1 MKKYKVTG
9 MSCAACQARVEKA
22 VSKVGGVT
30 SCSVSLLTNT
40 MGIEGSASDKDV
52 IKAVKDAGYG
62 AMALEDE
69 DDILSSGRE
78 ELKKMRIRLISSVI
92 LLLILMYFSMG
103 HMMFGF
109 PVPPMF
115 HEGPASGI
123 LQLVLTVLIIIINR
137 KFFISGT
144 KALIHLSP
152 NMDTLIATG
161 SGAAFIYSVVVLI
174 TGGNDLY
181 FESASMIL
189 TLVTVGKTLEQ
200 YSKGKT
206 TSALESI
213 MKLAPDTCTVIRD
226 GKEFKISTSELKK
239 GDLVAVRPGESY
251 PCDGV
256 IEEGS
261 GASDESLVTGE
272 SIPVEKAPGDSVIS
286 AAINLT
292 GFLKIRASRV
302 GNDTTLSGIVKMVS
316 EAAATKAPVARLADK
331 ISSVFVPAVMGIALI
346 TFAVWMMLGAG
357 VSYSLARAVSVLVVS
372 CPCALGLATP
382 VAIMVGTGLGARHG
396 ILFKSAGAL
405 QEAGKTKIAALDKTG
420 TITSGNIKVSEIVP
434 CEGVDKEHFVRLI
447 SAAESGSEHPVGKA
461 VAELGGGAEA
471 TGFKAYP
478 GFGISAVVDGHEVFA
493 GNREFIMQ
501 HCRVDEEDAP
511 GRIFASADGRYI
523 GYVTVSDTIKDDSRE
538 AVSQLKKMGIYT
550 VMLTGDSEDAAKRI
564 ASQAEVDQ
572 VVSRVTPGDKK
583 DVIMQLKKHGRCAMT
598 GDGINDAPALTE
610 ADTGVAIG
618 AGTDVAIDSAD
629 IVLMSSS
636 LKDLAAAIRLSRKT
650 YANILQNLFWALF
663 YNVLLIPAACGLYVS
678 LGITMTPALGALA
691 MSLSSVCVVLNAL
704 RLNLTDIYK
713 TTDHVRSAVITSE
726 IPITVREVNTM
737 TKTMKIK
744 GMMCEHCEARVV
756 KTLEKIEGVTSAT
769 ANHVTGEAVVNMDSE
784 VADEVL
790 RTAVTEQDY
799 EVISIS

>member
-22 VSKVGGVT
+22 VSKVEGVT

-40 MGIEGSASDKDV
+40 MGVEGNIQDKDI

-62 AMALEDE
+62 ARTLEDD

-78 ELKKMRIRLISSVI
+78 ELRKMRIRLILSAV
-92 LLLILMYFSMG
+92 LLVILMYFSMG
-103 HMMFGF
+103 HMMFGL
-109 PVPPMF
+109 PVPELF

-123 LQLVLTVLIIIINR
+123 LQFVLTVLIMIINR

-161 SGAAFIYSVVVLI
+161 SGAAFVYSTVVLI
-174 TGGNDLY
+174 TGGDDLY

-213 MKLAPDTCTVIRD
+213 MKLAPDACTVIR
-226 GKEFKISTSELKK
+226 GEEETVISTSDLKE

-272 SIPVEKAPGDSVIS
+272 SIPVEKVPGDKVIS

-292 GFLKIRASRV
+292 GFLRIRATRV
-302 GNDTTLSGIVKMVS
+302 GSDTTLSGIVKMVS
-316 EAAATKAPVARLADK
+316 EAAATKAPVARLADR
-331 ISSVFVPAVMGIALI
+331 ISSVFVPAVMGIALV
-346 TFAVWMMLGAG
+346 TFAVWMIIGAG

-382 VAIMVGTGLGARHG
+382 VAIMVGTGLGAKHG
-396 ILFKSAGAL
+396 ILFKTAGAL
-405 QEAGKTKIAALDKTG
+405 QEAGKTRIAALDKTG
-420 TITSGNIKVSEIVP
+420 TITTGNIRVSEIRP
-434 CEGVDKEHFVRLI
+434 CESVGREHFVRLI

-461 VAELGGGAEA
+461 VAELGDGPGA
-471 TGFKAYP
+471 TGFTAYP
-478 GFGISAVVDGHEVFA
+478 GSGISAVVDGHEVFA
-493 GNREFIMQ
+493 GNREFMAE
-501 HCRVDEEDAP
+501 HCSVGDEDAP
-511 GRIFASADGRYI
+511 GRIFASEDGRYI

-538 AVSQLKKMGIYT
+538 AVEQLRKMGIYT
-550 VMLTGDSEDAAKRI
+550 VMLTGDGEAAALRI
-564 ASQAEVDQ
+564 AEQAGVDQ
-572 VVSRVTPGDKK
+572 VVSHVTPADKK
-583 DVIMQLKKHGRCAMT
+583 DVIMQLKEYGRCAMT

-636 LKDLAAAIRLSRKT
+636 LKDLAAAVRLSGKT
-650 YANILQNLFWALF
+650 YSNILQNLFWALF
-663 YNVLLIPAACGLYVS
+663 YNVLLIPAACGLYAS
-678 LGITMTPALGALA
+678 FGITMTPALGALA

-704 RLNLTDIYK
+704 RLNMTDIYK
-713 TTDHVRSAVITSE
+713 TTGHGRPAVITTK
-726 IPITVREVNTM
+726 IPITVREVKTM

-756 KTLEKIEGVTSAT
+756 KTLEKIEGVTSAS
-769 ANHVTGEAVVNMDSE
+769 ANHVTGEAVVNMTSE
-784 VADEVL
+784 VSDDVL
-790 RTAVTEQDY
+790 RNAVTEQDY

>member
-22 VSKVGGVT
+22 VSKVEGVT

-40 MGIEGSASDKDV
+40 MGVEGNIQDKDI

-62 AMALEDE
+62 ARTLEDD

-78 ELKKMRIRLISSVI
+78 ELRKMRIRLILSAV
-92 LLLILMYFSMG
+92 LLVILMYFSMG
-103 HMMFGF
+103 HMMLGL
-109 PVPPMF
+109 PVPELF

-123 LQLVLTVLIIIINR
+123 LQFVLTVLIMIINR

-161 SGAAFIYSVVVLI
+161 SGAAFVYSTVVLI
-174 TGGNDLY
+174 TGGDDLY

-213 MKLAPDTCTVIRD
+213 MKLAPDTCTVIR
-226 GKEFKISTSELKK
+226 GEEETVISTSDLKE

-272 SIPVEKAPGDSVIS
+272 SIPVEKVPGDKVIS

-292 GFLKIRASRV
+292 GFLRIRATRV
-302 GNDTTLSGIVKMVS
+302 GSDTTLSGIVKMVS
-316 EAAATKAPVARLADK
+316 EAAATKAPVARLADR
-331 ISSVFVPAVMGIALI
+331 ISSVFVPAVMGIALV
-346 TFAVWMMLGAG
+346 TFAVWMIIGAG

-382 VAIMVGTGLGARHG
+382 VAIMVGTGLGAKHG
-396 ILFKSAGAL
+396 ILFKTAGAL
-405 QEAGKTKIAALDKTG
+405 QEAGKTRIAALDKTG
-420 TITSGNIKVSEIVP
+420 TITTGNIRVSEIRP
-434 CEGVDKEHFVRLI
+434 CEGVGREHFVRLI

-461 VAELGGGAEA
+461 VAELGDGPGA
-471 TGFKAYP
+471 TGFTAYP
-478 GFGISAVVDGHEVFA
+478 GSGISAVVDGHEVFA
-493 GNREFIMQ
+493 GNREFMAE
-501 HCRVDEEDAP
+501 HCSIGDEDAP
-511 GRIFASADGRYI
+511 GRIFASEDGRYI

-538 AVSQLKKMGIYT
+538 AVEQLRKMGIYT
-550 VMLTGDSEDAAKRI
+550 VMLTGDGEAAAIRI
-564 ASQAEVDQ
+564 AEQAGVDQ
-572 VVSRVTPGDKK
+572 VVSHVTPADKK
-583 DVIMQLKKHGRCAMT
+583 DVIMQLKEYGRCAMT

-636 LKDLAAAIRLSRKT
+636 LKDLAAAVRLSAKT
-650 YANILQNLFWALF
+650 YSNILQNLFWALF
-663 YNVLLIPAACGLYVS
+663 YNVLLIPAACGLYAS
-678 LGITMTPALGALA
+678 FGITMTPALGALA

-704 RLNLTDIYK
+704 RLNMTDIYK
-713 TTDHVRSAVITSE
+713 TTGHGRPAVITTK
-726 IPITVREVNTM
+726 IPITVREVKTM

-756 KTLEKIEGVTSAT
+756 KTLEKIEGVTSAS
-769 ANHVTGEAVVNMDSE
+769 ANHVTGEAVVNMTSE
-784 VADEVL
+784 VSDDVL
-790 RTAVTEQDY
+790 RNAVTEQDY

>member
-22 VSKVGGVT
+22 VSKVEGVT

-40 MGIEGSASDKDV
+40 MGVEGNIQDKDI

-62 AMALEDE
+62 ARTLEDD

-78 ELKKMRIRLISSVI
+78 ELRKMRIRLILSAV
-92 LLLILMYFSMG
+92 LLVILMYFSMG
-103 HMMFGF
+103 HMMFGL
-109 PVPPMF
+109 PVPELF

-123 LQLVLTVLIIIINR
+123 LQFVLTVLIMIINR

-161 SGAAFIYSVVVLI
+161 SGAAFVYSTVVLI
-174 TGGNDLY
+174 TGGDDLY

-213 MKLAPDTCTVIRD
+213 MKLAPDACTVIR
-226 GKEFKISTSELKK
+226 GEEETVISTSDLKE

-272 SIPVEKAPGDSVIS
+272 SIPVEKVPGDKVIS

-292 GFLKIRASRV
+292 GFLRIRATRV
-302 GNDTTLSGIVKMVS
+302 GSDTTLSGIVKMVS
-316 EAAATKAPVARLADK
+316 EAAATKAPVARLADR
-331 ISSVFVPAVMGIALI
+331 ISSVFVPAVMGIALV
-346 TFAVWMMLGAG
+346 TFAVWMIIGAG

-382 VAIMVGTGLGARHG
+382 VAIMVGTGLGAKHG
-396 ILFKSAGAL
+396 ILFKTAGAL
-405 QEAGKTKIAALDKTG
+405 QEAGKTRIAALDKTG
-420 TITSGNIKVSEIVP
+420 TITTGNIRVSEIRT
-434 CEGVDKEHFVRLI
+434 CEGVGREHFVRLI

-461 VAELGGGAEA
+461 VAELGDGPGA
-471 TGFKAYP
+471 TGFTAYP
-478 GFGISAVVDGHEVFA
+478 GSGISAVVDGHEVFA
-493 GNREFIMQ
+493 GNREFMAE
-501 HCRVDEEDAP
+501 HCSVGDEDAP
-511 GRIFASADGRYI
+511 GRIFASEDGRYI

-538 AVSQLKKMGIYT
+538 AVEQLRKMGIYT
-550 VMLTGDSEDAAKRI
+550 VMLTGDGEAAALRI
-564 ASQAEVDQ
+564 AEQAGVDQ
-572 VVSRVTPGDKK
+572 VVSHVTPADKK
-583 DVIMQLKKHGRCAMT
+583 DVIMQLKEYGRCAMT

-636 LKDLAAAIRLSRKT
+636 LKDLAAAVRLSGKT
-650 YANILQNLFWALF
+650 YSNILQNLFWALF
-663 YNVLLIPAACGLYVS
+663 YNVLLIPAACGLYAS
-678 LGITMTPALGALA
+678 FGITMTPALGALA

-704 RLNLTDIYK
+704 RLNMTDIYK
-713 TTDHVRSAVITSE
+713 TTGHGRPAVITTK
-726 IPITVREVNTM
+726 IPITVREVKTM

-756 KTLEKIEGVTSAT
+756 KTLEKIEGVTSAS
-769 ANHVTGEAVVNMDSE
+769 ANHVTGEAVVNMTSE
-784 VADEVL
+784 VSDDVL
-790 RTAVTEQDY
+790 RNAVTEQDY

>member
-22 VSKVGGVT
+22 VSKVEGVT

-40 MGIEGSASDKDV
+40 MGVEGNIQDKDI

-62 AMALEDE
+62 ARTLEDD

-78 ELKKMRIRLISSVI
+78 ELRKMRIRLILSAV
-92 LLLILMYFSMG
+92 LLVILMYFSMG
-103 HMMFGF
+103 HMMLGL
-109 PVPPMF
+109 PVPELF

-123 LQLVLTVLIIIINR
+123 LQFVLTVLIMIINR

-161 SGAAFIYSVVVLI
+161 SGAAFVYSTVVLI
-174 TGGNDLY
+174 TGGDDLY

-189 TLVTVGKTLEQ
+189 TLATVGKTLEQ
-200 YSKGKT
+200 YSTGKT

-213 MKLAPDTCTVIRD
+213 MKLAPDTCTVIR
-226 GKEFKISTSELKK
+226 GEEETVISTSDLKE

-272 SIPVEKAPGDSVIS
+272 SIPVEKVPGDKVIS

-292 GFLKIRASRV
+292 GFLRIRATRV
-302 GNDTTLSGIVKMVS
+302 GSDTTLSGIVKMVS

-331 ISSVFVPAVMGIALI
+331 ISSVFVPAVMGIALV
-346 TFAVWMMLGAG
+346 TFAVWMIIGAG

-382 VAIMVGTGLGARHG
+382 VAIMVGTGLGAKHG
-396 ILFKSAGAL
+396 ILFKTAGAL
-405 QEAGKTKIAALDKTG
+405 QEAGKTRIAALDKTG
-420 TITSGNIKVSEIVP
+420 TITTGNIRVSEIMP
-434 CEGVDKEHFVRLI
+434 CEGVGREHFVRLI

-461 VAELGGGAEA
+461 VAELGDGPGA
-471 TGFKAYP
+471 TGFTAYP
-478 GFGISAVVDGHEVFA
+478 GSGISAVVDGHEVFA
-493 GNREFIMQ
+493 GNREFMAE
-501 HCRVDEEDAP
+501 HCSVGDEDAP
-511 GRIFASADGRYI
+511 GRIFASEDGRYI

-538 AVSQLKKMGIYT
+538 AVEQLRKMGIYT
-550 VMLTGDSEDAAKRI
+550 VMLTGDGEAAALRI
-564 ASQAEVDQ
+564 AEQAGVDQ
-572 VVSRVTPGDKK
+572 VVSHVTPADKK
-583 DVIMQLKKHGRCAMT
+583 DVIMQLKEYGRCAMT

-636 LKDLAAAIRLSRKT
+636 LKDLAAAVRLSGKT
-650 YANILQNLFWALF
+650 YSNILQNLFWALF
-663 YNVLLIPAACGLYVS
+663 YNVLLIPAACGLYAS
-678 LGITMTPALGALA
+678 FGITMTPALGALA

-704 RLNLTDIYK
+704 RLNMTDIYK
-713 TTDHVRSAVITSE
+713 TTGHGRPAVITTK
-726 IPITVREVNTM
+726 IPITVREVKTM

-756 KTLEKIEGVTSAT
+756 KTLEKIEGVTSAS
-769 ANHVTGEAVVNMDSE
+769 ANHVTGEAVVNMTSE
-784 VADEVL
+784 VSDDVL
-790 RTAVTEQDY
+790 RNAVTEQDY

>member
-22 VSKVGGVT
+22 VSKVEGVT

-40 MGIEGSASDKDV
+40 MGVEGNIQDKDI

-62 AMALEDE
+62 ARTLEDD

-78 ELKKMRIRLISSVI
+78 ELRKMRIRLILSAV
-92 LLLILMYFSMG
+92 LLVILMYFSMG
-103 HMMFGF
+103 HMMLGL
-109 PVPPMF
+109 PVPELF

-123 LQLVLTVLIIIINR
+123 LQFVLTVLIMIINR

-161 SGAAFIYSVVVLI
+161 SGAAFVYSTVVLI
-174 TGGNDLY
+174 TGGDDLY

-213 MKLAPDTCTVIRD
+213 MKLAPDTCTVIR
-226 GKEFKISTSELKK
+226 GEEETVISTSDLKE

-272 SIPVEKAPGDSVIS
+272 SIPVEKVPGDKVIS

-292 GFLKIRASRV
+292 GFLRIRATRV
-302 GNDTTLSGIVKMVS
+302 GSDTTLSGIVKMVS
-316 EAAATKAPVARLADK
+316 EAAATKAPVARLADR
-331 ISSVFVPAVMGIALI
+331 ISSVFVPAVMGIALV
-346 TFAVWMMLGAG
+346 TFAVWMIIGAG

-382 VAIMVGTGLGARHG
+382 VAIMVGTGLGAKHG
-396 ILFKSAGAL
+396 ILFKTAGAL
-405 QEAGKTKIAALDKTG
+405 QETGKTRIAALDKTG
-420 TITSGNIKVSEIVP
+420 TITTGNIRVSEIRP
-434 CEGVDKEHFVRLI
+434 CEGVGREHFVRLI

-461 VAELGGGAEA
+461 VAELGDEPGA
-471 TGFKAYP
+471 TGFTAYP
-478 GFGISAVVDGHEVFA
+478 GSGISAVVDGHEVFA
-493 GNREFIMQ
+493 GNREFMAE
-501 HCRVDEEDAP
+501 HCSVGDEDAP
-511 GRIFASADGRYI
+511 GRIFASEDGRYI

-538 AVSQLKKMGIYT
+538 AVEQLRKMGIYT
-550 VMLTGDSEDAAKRI
+550 VMLTGDGEAAALRI
-564 ASQAEVDQ
+564 AEQAGVDQ
-572 VVSRVTPGDKK
+572 VVSHVTPADKK
-583 DVIMQLKKHGRCAMT
+583 DVIMQLKEYGRCAMT

-636 LKDLAAAIRLSRKT
+636 LKDLAAAVRLSGKT
-650 YANILQNLFWALF
+650 YSNILQNLFWALF
-663 YNVLLIPAACGLYVS
+663 YNVLLIPAACGLYAS
-678 LGITMTPALGALA
+678 FGITMTPALGALA

-704 RLNLTDIYK
+704 RLNMTDIYK
-713 TTDHVRSAVITSE
+713 TTGHGRPAVITTK
-726 IPITVREVNTM
+726 IPITVREVKTM

-756 KTLEKIEGVTSAT
+756 KTLEKIEGVTSAS
-769 ANHVTGEAVVNMDSE
+769 ANHVTGEAVVNMTSE
-784 VADEVL
+784 VSDDVL
-790 RTAVTEQDY
+790 RNAVTEQDY

>member
-40 MGIEGSASDKDV
+40 MGIEGSASDKDI

-62 AMALEDE
+62 AMPLEDE
-69 DDILSSGRE
+69 DDILKSGRE
-78 ELKKMRIRLISSVI
+78 ELKKMRIRLILSAV
-92 LLLILMYFSMG
+92 LLVILMYFSMG
-103 HMMFGF
+103 HMMLGL
-109 PVPPMF
+109 PVPDVF

-123 LQLVLTVLIIIINR
+123 LQLVLTVLIMIINR

-144 KALIHLSP
+144 KALMHLSP

-161 SGAAFIYSVVVLI
+161 SGAAFIYSVAVLI
-174 TGGNDLY
+174 TGGDDLY

-206 TSALESI
+206 TSALESL
-213 MKLAPDTCTVIRD
+213 MKLAPDTCSVIRD
-226 GKEFKISTSELKK
+226 GKEIKISTSDLKK
-239 GDLVAVRPGESY
+239 GDLAVVRPGESY
-251 PCDGV
+251 PCDGI

-272 SIPVEKAPGDSVIS
+272 SIPVEKAPGDRVIS
-286 AAINLT
+286 AAVNLT
-292 GFLKIRASRV
+292 GFLKIRAEKV
-302 GNDTTLSGIVKMVS
+302 GKETTLSGIIKMVS

-331 ISSVFVPAVMGIALI
+331 ISSVFVPTVMGIAVI
-346 TFAVWMMLGAG
+346 TFAVWMILGAG
-357 VSYSLARAVSVLVVS
+357 VSFSLARAVSVLVVS

-382 VAIMVGTGLGARHG
+382 VAIMAGTGLGAKHG
-396 ILFKSAGAL
+396 ILFKTAGAL

-420 TITSGNIKVSEIVP
+420 TITSGNIKVSEIKP
-434 CEGVDKEHFVRLI
+434 CEGVDEEHFVRLI

-461 VAELGGGAEA
+461 VAELGSGSGA
-471 TGFKAYP
+471 TDFKAYP
-478 GFGISAVVDGHEVFA
+478 GSGISAVIDGHEVFA
-493 GNREFIMQ
+493 GNREFMAK
-501 HCRVDEEDAP
+501 HCSVENEDAP
-511 GRIFASADGRYI
+511 GRIFASEDGRYI
-523 GYVTVSDTIKDDSRE
+523 GFVTVSDTIKDDSRE
-538 AVSQLKKMGIYT
+538 AVEQLRDMGIYT
-550 VMLTGDSEDAAKRI
+550 VMLTGDGEEAASKI
-564 ASQAEVDQ
+564 AAQSGVDQ
-572 VVSRVTPGDKK
+572 AVSRVTPADKK
-583 DVIMQLKKHGRCAMT
+583 NVIMQLKKYGRCAMT

-610 ADTGVAIG
+610 ADTGVAVG

-636 LKDLAAAIRLSRKT
+636 LKDLAAAIRLSKRT
-650 YANILQNLFWALF
+650 YANILQNLFWALL
-663 YNVLLIPAACGLYVS
+663 YNVLLIPAACGLYTS

-704 RLNLTDIYK
+704 RLSIADIYK
-713 TTDHVRSAVITSE
+713 TTGHKRSAAITTK
-726 IPITVREVNTM
+726 IPITVREVTTM

-756 KTLEKIEGVTSAT
+756 KTLQKIEGVTSAT

-784 VADEVL
+784 VSDEVL